1 MKQALKIS
9 PSTLENYR
17 VCTLGYYRK
26 TVQDFIDK
34 LDQPWVKTEAQSK
47 GEAYHKLIELGPLHF
62 QEVAPDGSTRYRVN
76 DPEMNIDWLFNEKQA
91 APALASHGAHPNM
104 QREIWGKLNFDLD
117 KYSVRMN
124 LRLDGFDPPKIWD
137 YKTTGSKYNPEKKTY
152 WESVQWPLY
161 MMAYPDSKQFHF
173 RVFHLHDE
181 ICDQHD
187 FIFDKDPAREEYA
200 RRWLIHLIDFAEK
213 RGIIE
218 KFFHLTDGNNESIR
232 NRTNLS

>member
-17 VCTLGYYRK
+17 TCVLGYYRK

-34 LDQPWVKTEAQSK
+34 LDQPWIKTEAQSK

-62 QEVAPDGSTRYRVN
+62 KEIAPDGSTRYRVN
-76 DPEMNIDWLFNEKQA
+76 DPEMNIDWLFNENQA
-91 APALASHGAHPNM
+91 APALATHVNHPNVK
-104 QREIWGKLNFDLD
+104 REAWGRLSVDLEN
-117 KYSVRMN
+117 YAVTMN
-124 LRLDGFDPPKIWD
+124 LRLDALDTFKIWD
-137 YKTTGSKYNPEKKTY
+137 YKTTGSKYTPENKTY
-152 WESVQWPLY
+152 WESVQWPIY
-161 MMAYPDSKQFHF
+161 MMAYPDVQEFHF

-181 ICDQHD
+181 TCDQYD
-187 FIFDKDPAREEYA
+187 FVYKKDPAREEYA

-218 KFFHLTDGNNESIR
+218 KFFHLNDSNNESVR
-232 NRTNLS
+232 NRTNLP